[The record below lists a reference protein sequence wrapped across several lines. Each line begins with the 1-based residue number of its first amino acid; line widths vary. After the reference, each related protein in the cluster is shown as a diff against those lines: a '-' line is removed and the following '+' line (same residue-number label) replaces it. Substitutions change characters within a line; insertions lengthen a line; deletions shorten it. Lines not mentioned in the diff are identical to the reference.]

1 MATLFNGKLVY
12 PPSEAIPQVKLIYGS
27 CAVLALYAW
36 LSPLV
41 EAFVKLR
48 EVLSSTLACILE
60 SDPIPNLGAVHS
72 QRAIV
77 VEHEP
82 VKA

>member
-1 MATLFNGKLVY
+1 MCWRL
-12 PPSEAIPQVKLIYGS
+12 SREAVSAYSAKGTPRVRS
-27 CAVLALYAW
+27 TE
-36 LSPLV
+36 P
-41 EAFVKLR
+41 
-48 EVLSSTLACILE
+48 TLACILE